1 MVMRDDRIPGVWEM
15 NVAKFRREYA
25 AFKAYGR
32 SKDLSP
38 KTIQTYHQE
47 LRQFHRWFVGRYGE
61 DAAITARRIRE
72 YMASRLDRGNTPGT
86 VRGSITALRAF
97 FGFLV
102 LDEMIIPSENPMR
115 LIEAPRMRQTE
126 IRPLT
131 PEQVRRL
138 LNSFDKDNLLQYRN
152 YVICLLILDT
162 GLRIGEVVRLQTGDI
177 NFNDSSLGVD
187 GKGRKHRKAYMGQKM
202 TSILLDYI
210 DNCRHWFANGHDTL
224 FPPASWSP
232 NTKMR
237 PHTLSEIIRK
247 KMDEADI
254 PRANSSG
261 HRLRHTFATNF
272 IRAGGNILALQK
284 LLGHSKLDMTRRYVM
299 LMEDDLAKAHRR
311 ASPVDRMAL

>member
-1 MVMRDDRIPGVWEM
+1 M
-15 NVAKFRREYA
+15 NVAKFRHEHA

-61 DAAITARRIRE
+61 DANITARRIRE
-72 YMASRLDRGNTPGT
+72 YMTSRLDRGNTPGT

-102 LDEMIIPSENPMR
+102 VDEIINPSENPMR
-115 LIEAPRMRQTE
+115 LIEAPRMRQAQ

-131 PEQVRRL
+131 PKQVCRL
-138 LNSFDKDNLLQYRN
+138 LSSFDKDNLLQYRN

-162 GLRIGEVVRLQTGDI
+162 GLRIGEVVRLQMGDI
-177 NFNDSSLGVD
+177 NFKDGSVSVD
-187 GKGRKHRKAYMGQKM
+187 GKGRKYRKAYMGQKM
-202 TSILLDYI
+202 ASILLDYT
-210 DNCRHWFANGHDTL
+210 DNCRHWFANGLDTL

-232 NTKMR
+232 NAKMR

-247 KMDEADI
+247 KMDEAGI
-254 PRANSSG
+254 PRMNSSG
-261 HRLRHTFATNF
+261 HRLRHTFAANF
-272 IRAGGNILALQK
+272 VRAGGNVFALQR
-284 LLGHSKLDMTRRYVM
+284 LLGHSKLDMTCRYVM
-299 LMEDDLAKAHRR
+299 LAEDDLREAHRKS
-311 ASPVDRMAL
+311 SPVDRMAL